1 MAKQR
6 VHLLIKGKVQGV
18 FFRQALK
25 VMAKKNN
32 VNGWVR
38 NLNDGRVES
47 VLEGEDVDVSIL
59 VEWSHAGSANAR
71 VEDIEI
77 KNEKYKEEFSKFEV
91 LY

>member
-1 MAKQR
+1 MSKQR
-6 VHLLIKGKVQGV
+6 VHLFIKGKVQGV

-38 NLNDGRVES
+38 NLSDGRVEA
-47 VLEGEDVDVSIL
+47 VLEGEDVSVSTL
-59 VEWSHAGSANAR
+59 VEWSHAGSANAS

-77 KNEKYKEEFSKFEV
+77 KNEKYKEEFTKFEV

>member
-1 MAKQR
+1 MGKQR
-6 VHLLIKGKVQGV
+6 VHLFIKGKVQGG

-38 NLNDGRVES
+38 NLSDGRVEAI
-47 VLEGEDVDVSIL
+47 LEGEDVDVSNL

-77 KNEKYKEEFSKFEV
+77 KNEKHKEEFTKFEV
-91 LY
+91 RY

>member
-6 VHLLIKGKVQGV
+6 VRLFIKGKVQGV

-32 VNGWVR
+32 VKGWVR
-38 NLNDGRVES
+38 NLNDGRVEA
-47 VLEGEDVDVSIL
+47 VLEGEDLDVSII

-71 VEDIEI
+71 VEDVEI
-77 KNEKYKEEFSKFEV
+77 KNEKYKEEFTKFEV

>member
-6 VHLLIKGKVQGV
+6 VRLFIKGKVQGV

-25 VMAKKNN
+25 VMAKKNK

-38 NLNDGRVES
+38 NLNDGRVEA
-47 VLEGEDVDVSIL
+47 VLEGEDLDVSTL
-59 VEWSHAGSANAR
+59 VEWAHAGSANAR

-77 KNEKYKEEFSKFEV
+77 KNEEYKEEFSKFEV

>member
-6 VHLLIKGKVQGV
+6 VRLFIKGKVQGV

-32 VNGWVR
+32 VNGWVK
-38 NLNDGRVES
+38 NLSDGRVEA
-47 VLEGEDVDVSIL
+47 VLEGEDVDVSDM
-59 VEWSHAGSANAR
+59 VEWAHAGSANAR

-77 KNEKYKEEFSKFEV
+77 KNEKYKEEFTKFEV